1 MFLIFGSR
9 CTLVRNDRQ
18 SPFWSSKEIR
28 LNSDSELNRHFLLA
42 PPLISIP
49 FLGLQMRPIPLPT
62 TPVKRPASKI
72 QRFFR
77 LASGKMCVHFRILC
91 TPVSS
96 CKHKQAIKTF
106 NKWASWCEAKY
117 KRKRHCHC
125 GIFGIGSVGSVRG
138 EAGLMAE
145 STEQYNHYTN
155 LLTAESCAQTRSR
168 HLRSSTSASGM

>member
-1 MFLIFGSR
+1 MRF
-9 CTLVRNDRQ
+9 CT
-18 SPFWSSKEIR
+18 
-28 LNSDSELNRHFLLA
+28 
-42 PPLISIP
+42 
-49 FLGLQMRPIPLPT
+49 
-62 TPVKRPASKI
+62 
-72 QRFFR
+72 
-77 LASGKMCVHFRILC
+77 LC

-155 LLTAESCAQTRSR
+155 LLTAVSPSRTRTR
-168 HLRSSTSASGM
+168 HLRCSTGNCSVHGDNGTDAAGQRIQNNFRIYVFPLLLSFLLSAFLLQCHLRFSVATVKAKRCATEEFDSW